1 MRSLYQCQ
9 RRFAPGTELG
19 ATADPADTRRRQSKG
34 IRSSMRISAINRLT
48 RTQKSAA
55 VGLAAAAGVA
65 ALAGAAPHSDAH
77 AAGGPAKPVA
87 GHSVNVAGHP
97 STKAAKA
104 TTGADVTD
112 NKRSHAPAKHTA
124 KAESAKKVSAAKP
137 VGDADKAAKAK
148 QAQKAEQ
155 ARAGTKADRAT
166 RGSSL
171 DGWIKQAR
179 VIMKQEGI
187 PGSYHGI
194 KKNIM
199 RESGGNPNAVNDWD
213 VNAQKG
219 TPSKGLLQTIQPT
232 FDQYHVKGTK
242 HDVTDPVANI
252 TAACN
257 YAADKY
263 GSMDNVNSAY

>member
-1 MRSLYQCQ
+1 
-9 RRFAPGTELG
+9 
-19 ATADPADTRRRQSKG
+19 
-34 IRSSMRISAINRLT
+34 MRISAINRLT
-48 RTQKSAA
+48 RTQKSAT
-55 VGLAAAAGVA
+55 VGLAAAAGAVA
-65 ALAGAAPHSDAH
+65 LTAGVAPSAH
-77 AAGGPAKPVA
+77 ADGHTDRGPAKPVA
-87 GHSVNVAGHP
+87 GHSVSVADHP

-104 TTGADVTD
+104 ATGGTGDHATD
-112 NKRSHAPAKHTA
+112 STRSHASAASVKG
-124 KAESAKKVSAAKP
+124 ESTKQVSAAKP
-137 VGDADKAAKAK
+137 ADKADQGEKAGKAK
-148 QAQKAEQ
+148 QADKAKQ
-155 ARAGTKADRAT
+155 VRTGQKADRST
-166 RGSSL
+166 RGDNL

-179 VIMKQEGI
+179 AVMKEEGI

-219 TPSKGLLQTIQPT
+219 TPSKGLLQTIEPT

-242 HDVTDPVANI
+242 HDLTDPVANI